1 MAWTIAGRIRQI
13 PLRKIIPMVTSTD
26 EGASASSPMVQRRR
40 MA

>member
-26 EGASASSPMVQRRR
+26 QGVAASPPMVQWRR